1 MKLFDVPYIEYIWE
15 QYKQKATTNKSLFG
29 KYLSRM
35 KLGNL
40 YPLTF
45 EDSIWFK
52 EK

>member
-1 MKLFDVPYIEYIWE
+1 MKLFDIPYNKNIWE

-29 KYLSRM
+29 KYLARM

-40 YPLTF
+40 RPLTF
-45 EDSIWFK
+45 EDTIWFK